1 MSARQGSSM
10 FHVEAS
16 DSCSCCSSE
25 LEAGGREEHRFLEE
39 EHRFLDTDLKEKA
52 VRDESPTNGTL
63 GEHFMKVL

>member
-1 MSARQGSSM
+1 M

-52 VRDESPTNGTL
+52 VRDESPT
-63 GEHFMKVL
+63 